1 MTVTYHQLLQGRRRD
16 ASHSALSWLRL
27 HFVSKRS
34 EPGASESD
42 SYCISDGGLTAVA
55 DGFGELE
62 KLSLI
67 WCYNVT
73 NAGLRSVAEKSR
85 FLKSLDLQVSISS
98 QFLQCEV

>member
-1 MTVTYHQLLQGRRRD
+1 M
-16 ASHSALSWLRL
+16 SE
-27 HFVSKRS
+27 RS

-73 NAGLRSVAEKSR
+73 NAGLRSVAEKCR
-85 FLKSLDLQVSISS
+85 FLKSLDLQVRYHLSFFSVKYAS
-98 QFLQCEV
+98 LRLSTLLLLDRWTSPTFM